1 MISFTLHGNRFG
13 IRILTVCR
21 GPYLLAIKEE
31 RGFQGAGKIPTFK
44 QPVCFLGSF
53 LRELYD
59 INEPRNVW
67 NAQLLGK
74 RKQSNPGF
82 NRLLRLIAPSCDKL
96 KYKNYSSDNAK
107 SDHLNENFTIW
118 IIHNSDYQNKMIRK
132 NATNKGQFLFEI
144 MQIKY

>member
-1 MISFTLHGNRFG
+1 LISFTLHGNRFG

-59 INEPRNVW
+59 INEPRNV
-67 NAQLLGK
+67 
-74 RKQSNPGF
+74 
-82 NRLLRLIAPSCDKL
+82 
-96 KYKNYSSDNAK
+96 
-107 SDHLNENFTIW
+107 
-118 IIHNSDYQNKMIRK
+118 
-132 NATNKGQFLFEI
+132 
-144 MQIKY
+144 